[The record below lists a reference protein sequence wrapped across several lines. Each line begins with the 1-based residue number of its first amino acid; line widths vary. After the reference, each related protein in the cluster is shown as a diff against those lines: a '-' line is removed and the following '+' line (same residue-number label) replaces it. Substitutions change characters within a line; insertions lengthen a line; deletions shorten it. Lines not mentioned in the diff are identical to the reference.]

1 MPAQFCR
8 NKTGSG
14 LRWIWGAAL
23 IPLLLCVLAAQAQN
37 PSTINA
43 PDCNDPDAH
52 DLACTELTRAL
63 VNQAHTQGY
72 PYYLG
77 HAEPRIHFFSTR
89 GTSGYD
95 MQYKIA
101 LPLTEPAPKQDGS
114 AVANFELYSA
124 FWLGLSVCDP
134 NSGAGGACVA
144 DSDTNNPSTAG
155 SGFLELQFFPPG
167 DSCGTTTQWCALLHI
182 NTFQNFNA
190 FTQANCKEPTT
201 ATLVTTNGVPGGPT
215 LFMNNGDSLV
225 VTIQDTAAGL
235 ETDIDDLTTSTTG
248 SMVASS
254 GNGFVHNANQTDC
267 TTTAFT
273 FHPEFATASPG
284 QGTTWASGSP
294 NVSWAF
300 EIGHWEL
307 CGDSGCA
314 TLPDGGDADDT
325 GCGAIRGIGGCT
337 GSDLD
342 HDGTPYLAD
351 WPSGNAAYPDSF
363 IFGSPDN
370 KGVGPM
376 SAHPTALTTYDE
388 GYLNFSFF
396 STEGT
401 TGTFYPFYSQAG
413 TGTSCV
419 FNFGNDITGTTT
431 NDFGQRAQFDS
442 SILNPCLP
450 GISSDLSISKS
461 GPATAAAG
469 TNVTYSIVVSN
480 FGPSNA
486 TGVTVTDTL
495 PPGVTLV
502 STSIACT
509 NAAGTLTC
517 PIGALADTA
526 TSTFTVTVHIPSSFG
541 GGGSITN
548 FASVTGDQIDSNP
561 NNNNSSATTGVLA
574 VADLAT
580 SKTGPTNPVAAG
592 TNITYTIGV
601 SNAGPSDAPNV
612 VVTDT
617 LPVGVNFVSSTAGCS
632 GTTVLTCNLG
642 TLVNGA
648 STSFNVTV
656 GVPANYLSSRSETT
670 TSISQTAAVTSS
682 ATDPNLLNNTATVN
696 TTLIAVAD
704 LSIAKSAA
712 PNPVDAGTPLKYTIT
727 VSNAGPSDS
736 TGTTVTDVLPAGVN
750 FTTSSIGCSGTTTL
764 TCPIGTLAAGATTI
778 FTVTVAIPANYLS
791 SRFEKTATITNTA
804 TVAPGAGVTDPNLVN
819 NTASVSTTVIQVA
832 DVEIAVS
839 EAPNPVHQ
847 GGTAT
852 YTMTFKNT
860 GPSDAPFAQILQ
872 YSPAGFIFA
881 GSTYG
886 TCSPG
891 VKDTVCSLGPDMPV
905 GYTQTFT
912 ITYKVPAKFLGGAT
926 SKIVI
931 SQIGISSQAIDPDPA
946 DSTNFV
952 TTTVIK

>member
-1 MPAQFCR
+1 MHSQFR
-8 NKTGSG
+8 RELRTHS
-14 LRWIWGAAL
+14 LRWTSSAVL
-23 IPLLLCVLAAQAQN
+23 TLLLLCTLATQAQM
-37 PSTINA
+37 INNA
-43 PDCNDPDAH
+43 DCNDPDNH

-63 VNQAHTQGY
+63 VNQLHTQGY

-95 MQYKIA
+95 MQYKVS
-101 LPLTEPAPKQDGS
+101 LPLTEPTPTQNGTD
-114 AVANFELYSA
+114 VANFELYSA
-124 FWLGLSVCDP
+124 FWFGLSLCDP

-155 SGFLELQFFPPG
+155 SAFLELQFFPPG
-167 DSCGTTTQWCALLHI
+167 NSCGTTTQWCALLHI
-182 NTFQNFNA
+182 NTFENFTTFQHN
-190 FTQANCKEPTT
+190 NCIEPTT
-201 ATLVTTNGVPGGPT
+201 ATLVTTNGAPGGPT
-215 LFMNNGDSLV
+215 LFMNNGDSIV
-225 VTIQDTAAGL
+225 VTVHDTATGL

-248 SMVASS
+248 SMVASAA
-254 GNGFVHNANQTDC
+254 NGFQHNANQTDC
-267 TTTAFT
+267 TVTPFT

-284 QGTTWASGSP
+284 QGTPWGSGDP
-294 NVSWAF
+294 NASWAF

-307 CGDSGCA
+307 CGDAACS
-314 TLPDGGDADDT
+314 TLPDGGDKDDT

-337 GSDLD
+337 GADLD

-351 WPSGNAAYPDSF
+351 WPDGGATHPASF
-363 IFGSPDN
+363 IFGSIDD

-401 TGTFYPFYSQAG
+401 TGTFYPFYTQAG
-413 TGTSCV
+413 TGTACK

-431 NDFGQRAQFDS
+431 NDFGQRAQFNS

-450 GISSDLSISKS
+450 GTSSDLSINKS
-461 GPATAAAG
+461 GPTTANAG

-486 TGVTVTDTL
+486 TGVTVTDNL
-495 PPGVTLV
+495 PVGVTLV
-502 STSIACT
+502 STSITCT

-517 PIGALADTA
+517 PIGALADGA
-526 TSTFTVTVHIPSSFG
+526 TSTFTVTVHIPSAGVG
-541 GGGSITN
+541 GPSITN
-548 FASVTGDQIDSNP
+548 FASVTGDQIDGNP
-561 NNNNSSATTGVLA
+561 NNNNSSATTSVVA

-580 SKTGPTNPVAAG
+580 TKTGPTVPVAAG
-592 TNITYTIGV
+592 TNIIYTIGV
-601 SNAGPSDAPNV
+601 SNAGPSDATNV

-617 LPVGVNFVSSTAGCS
+617 LPVGVNFVSSTAGCT

-670 TSISQTAAVTSS
+670 AVISQTAAVTSS
-682 ATDPNLLNNTATVN
+682 TTDPNLGNNTATVS

-704 LSIAKSAA
+704 LSIAKSGA
-712 PNPVDAGTPLKYTIT
+712 PNPVDAGTPLTYTIT
-727 VSNAGPSDS
+727 VTNHGPSDS
-736 TGTTVTDVLPAGVN
+736 TGTTVTDTLPAGVN
-750 FTTSSIGCSGTTTL
+750 FTTSSIGCTGTTTL
-764 TCPIGTLAAGATTI
+764 TCNVGTVAAGASPS
-778 FTVTVAIPANYLS
+778 FTVTVAIPANFLS

-804 TVAPGAGVTDPNLVN
+804 TVAPGTGVTDPNLSN
-819 NTASVSTTVIQVA
+819 NSASVNITVIQVA
-832 DVEIAVS
+832 DVDVTVS
-839 EAPNPVHQ
+839 EAPNPVHE
-847 GGTAT
+847 GGTVT
-852 YTMTFKNT
+852 YTMTFSNA
-860 GPSDAPFAQILQ
+860 GPSDAPFAQVLQ
-872 YSPAGFIFA
+872 YFPAGFVFA
-881 GSTYG
+881 GSSLG
-886 TCSPG
+886 TCKAG
-891 VKDTVCSLGPDMPV
+891 TKDVLCQFGPDTTV

-912 ITYKVPAKFLGGAT
+912 VTYKVPAKFLGTST
-926 SKIVI
+926 SKTVT
-931 SQIGISSQAIDPDPA
+931 SQIGVSSQAIDPDPT
-946 DSTNFV
+946 DSTNLV